1 MPKML
6 RLGAIAAVLAMC
18 TPGVWAQSL
27 AALLLPSSAHGSPTV
42 PASVS
47 RAVPAAPPETVRP
60 FSQVA
65 VGVKVGI
72 LGGGVELATPLTR
85 RTNLRVGGNY
95 LSYTDHLTNSGVDYQ
110 VGLKFGSAEASLDWF
125 PWGRSFHISPGAL
138 VYNANQ
144 ITANGMVPAGTS
156 FTINGT
162 NYVSNPVDPVNGN
175 ANIGFAHASPKLT
188 VGWGNLIPRS
198 RKHFS
203 FPFEVG
209 FAYVGDPTVKLNFAG
224 SACNANGQGCEPV
237 ATSADIQ
244 SNIAAEQQKFQRDA
258 NYARFFP
265 LLSMGYSYRF

>member
-6 RLGAIAAVLAMC
+6 RLGACAAALAMC

-27 AALLLPSSAHGSPTV
+27 AALLASSGHGSSSAPSSVT
-42 PASVS
+42 
-47 RAVPAAPPETVRP
+47 RAVPAAAAQTVRP
-60 FSQVA
+60 FSQLA

-95 LSYTDHLTNSGVDYQ
+95 LHYTDNLSNSGVNYQ
-110 VGLKFGSAEASLDWF
+110 LGVKFGSAEASLDWF

-144 ITANGMVPAGTS
+144 ITAHGLVPAGTS

-162 NYVSNPVDPVNGN
+162 NYVSSLTDPVNGS
-175 ANIGFAHASPKLT
+175 ANIGFAHAAPKLT
-188 VGWGNLIPRS
+188 VGWGNLVPRS

-203 FPFEVG
+203 VPFEVG
-209 FAYVGDPTVKLNFAG
+209 FAYVGDPKVKLNFAG

-244 SNIAAEQQKFQRDA
+244 ANIASEQQKFQRDA

-265 LLSMGYSYRF
+265 LLSIGYSYRF